1 VSPSSYIEIPIILAI
16 EADTSI
22 RIQLLCIKQL
32 QTTIAYISEFGEDVQ
47 SVWSANDP
55 SYHEVAR
62 QQVGYGKSEQRPF
75 RDFVCLDKAV
85 QIIKEGIHFVKKR
98 ILEGS
103 TQMGSI

>member
-1 VSPSSYIEIPIILAI
+1 MSPSSYIEIPIILAI
-16 EADTSI
+16 KADTSI
-22 RIQLLCIKQL
+22 ELRTTIEQL
-32 QTTIAYISEFGEDVQ
+32 QTAIAYISEFGEDVQ
-47 SVWSANDP
+47 SVRSANDP

-85 QIIKEGIHFVKKR
+85 QIIKEGIHFVTKR